1 MRSVVRRGLLRATE
15 AKRKDRTMKLTT
27 ITHVSLDG
35 VMQGLGG
42 ADEDRSG
49 GFERGGWAIPLFEDE
64 AATFLDQVF
73 QRADAFLFGRKTY
86 EIFAGSWGTGSWGA
100 NQGNNPISV
109 ALNTRPKYVA
119 STTLTEPE
127 WDDTTVLS
135 DDVAAAV
142 AELKAKP
149 GGELQVHGSG
159 ALIRWL
165 MDNDLV
171 DEINLFTYPVIIG
184 QGTRLFADAGPD
196 IALDLVDSRAFPNG
210 ITIQVYRPA
219 GRPEYAT

>member
-1 MRSVVRRGLLRATE
+1 
-15 AKRKDRTMKLTT
+15 MKLTT
-27 ITHVSLDG
+27 TTHVSLDG

-49 GFERGGWAIPLFEDE
+49 GFERGGWAIPLFDGE

-73 QRADAFLFGRKTY
+73 GRADAFLFGRRTY

-119 STTLTEPE
+119 STTLIDPQ
-127 WDDTTVLS
+127 WADTTVLS
-135 DDVAAAV
+135 GDVAAAIG
-142 AELKAKP
+142 ELKAKP

-165 MDNDLV
+165 LDNHLV

-184 QGTRLFADAGPD
+184 QGTRLFPDTGPD
-196 IALDLVDSRAFPNG
+196 TALDLVESRATPEG
-210 ITIQVYRPA
+210 ITIQVYRPI